1 MVRKYRVGVI
11 GATGY
16 VGQYFVSLLTDHPWF
31 EIKHLFASERSSGM
45 AYQDAIKNRI
55 KTTRPPVEK
64 IANLKVSSLND
75 LESFVDELDFVFC
88 AVSMPKE
95 DIYVLEEKIAKLE
108 LPVVSNNSAH
118 RSTPDVPMII
128 PEINWQ
134 HAEIIDEQRKRL
146 GTKKGFIAVKPN
158 CSIQSYVPAIHPL
171 MSFGPTKINVV
182 TAQAVSGAGRSLE
195 DWPEMKAN
203 VIPYIDG
210 EEAKSELEPLKIWGQ
225 ISDKEIALASKPIIS
240 AQCLRV
246 PVEHG
251 HLAAVSM
258 SFENNI
264 TKNDIISAW
273 NNFALP
279 EQVRG
284 LPSSIEPF
292 LYYREEN
299 DRPQTRID
307 AGAGKGMQINIGRLR
322 EDNLFDYKFICLS
335 HNILRGAA
343 GGAVLMAELL
353 CREGWIKQED

>member
-1 MVRKYRVGVI
+1 MTGKYRVGVI

-16 VGQYFVSLLTDHPWF
+16 VGQHFVSLLSDHPWF
-31 EIKHLFASERSSGM
+31 EIKYLFASERSSGM
-45 AYQDAIKNRI
+45 SYRDAIKNRF
-55 KTTRPPVEK
+55 KTAMPPTDT
-64 IANLKVSSLND
+64 IANLKVYSLTE
-75 LESFVDELDFVFC
+75 LKFFADEMDFVFC
-88 AVSMPKE
+88 AVSMSTE
-95 DIYVLEEKIAKLE
+95 EIYALEEEIARLE

-118 RSTPDVPMII
+118 RNTPDVPMII

-134 HAEIIDEQRKRL
+134 HAEIIHAQRRRL
-146 GTKKGFIAVKPN
+146 GTRRGFIAVKPN

-195 DWPEMKAN
+195 GWPEMNAN

-210 EEAKSELEPLKIWGQ
+210 EEGKSELEPLKIWGQ
-225 ISDKEIALASKPIIS
+225 ITGREIVLASKPIIS

-251 HLAAVSM
+251 HLAAVSV
-258 SFENNI
+258 SFSENI
-264 TKNDIISAW
+264 TESDIISAW
-273 NNFALP
+273 RNYVLP

-292 LYYREEN
+292 LCYREEP
-299 DRPQTRID
+299 DRPQSRID
-307 AGAGKGMQINIGRLR
+307 SGAGRGMQINIGRLR
-322 EDNLFDYKFICLS
+322 KDNIFDYKFVCLS
-335 HNILRGAA
+335 HNISRGAA

-353 CREGWIKQED
+353 CREGWIKQES

>member
-1 MVRKYRVGVI
+1 MAEKYQVGVI

-16 VGQYFVSLLTDHPWF
+16 VGQHFVSLLTEHPWF
-31 EIKHLFASERSSGM
+31 EIKYLFASERSSGM
-45 AYQDAIKNRI
+45 PYRDAIKNRI
-55 KTTRPPVEK
+55 KTTKPPTDA
-64 IANLKVSSLND
+64 IANLRVYSLTE
-75 LESFVDELDFVFC
+75 LQSFADELDFVFC
-88 AVSMPKE
+88 AVSMSKE
-95 DIYVLEEKIAKLE
+95 EIYALEEEIAKLE

-118 RSTPDVPMII
+118 RNTPDVPMII

-134 HAEIIDEQRKRL
+134 HAEIIHEQRKRL
-146 GTKKGFIAVKPN
+146 GTKRGFIAVKPN

-195 DWPEMKAN
+195 DWPEMNAN

-210 EEAKSELEPLKIWGQ
+210 EEVKSELEPLKIWGQ
-225 ISDKEIALASKPIIS
+225 ITGREIVLASKPIIS

-251 HLAAVSM
+251 HLAAVSV
-258 SFENNI
+258 SFEDNI
-264 TKNDIISAW
+264 TKSDIISAW
-273 NNFALP
+273 SNYVLP

-292 LYYREEN
+292 LCYREEPN
-299 DRPQTRID
+299 RPQSRID
-307 AGAGKGMQINIGRLR
+307 SGAGRGMQINIGRLR
-322 EDNLFDYKFICLS
+322 NDNIFDYKFVCLS

-353 CREGWIKQED
+353 CREGWIKREA